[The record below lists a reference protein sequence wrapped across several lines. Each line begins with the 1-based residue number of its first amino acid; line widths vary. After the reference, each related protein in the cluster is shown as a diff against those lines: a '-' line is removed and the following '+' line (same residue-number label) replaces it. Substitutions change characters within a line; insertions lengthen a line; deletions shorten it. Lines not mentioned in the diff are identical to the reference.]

1 MTLLSTDG
9 ATIAYERAGSGPP
22 VLLIQG
28 VGVIGRGW
36 QPQIEGLAS
45 EYSLYTF
52 DNRGIGGSTM
62 DGRALS
68 IEAMAGDALAV
79 MDASGVARFHVVGHS
94 MGGVIAQE
102 VALRAP
108 ARVRSLCLMCTVVRG
123 RDASG
128 LTLPMIITGLRT
140 RIGTRAMRRRA
151 FLDLVMPPDALRSID
166 RAALCDRL
174 GGLFGHDLADQPP
187 IVMPQIRAMARYD
200 ARERLAQLAAIP
212 TLVMSA
218 AHDRIAPPASGRQ
231 LAAAIPGARYV
242 EYPDAGH
249 GLPIQHADRVNAALR
264 EHFGRG

>member
-1 MTLLSTDG
+1 VTAG
-9 ATIAYERAGSGPP
+9 ATIAFDRAGTGPA

-36 QPQIEGLAS
+36 QPQVEGLAR
-45 EYSLYTF
+45 EYTLFTF
-52 DNRGIGGSTM
+52 DNRGIGQSTM
-62 DGRALS
+62 DATALS
-68 IEAMAGDALAV
+68 IEAMAQDALAV
-79 MDASGVARFHVVGHS
+79 MDAGRVDRFHLVGHS

-108 ARVRSLCLMCTVVRG
+108 TRVRSLCLMNTVVRG

-128 LTLPMIITGLRT
+128 LTLPMIVTGLRT

-151 FLDLVMPPDALRSID
+151 FLDLVMPADALAAVD

-174 GGLFGHDLADQPP
+174 ADLFGHDLADQPS

-200 ARERLAQLAAIP
+200 ARDRLSRLAAIP

-218 AHDRIAPPASGRQ
+218 AHDRIAAPASGRA

-249 GLPIQHADRVNAALR
+249 GLPIQHADRINAALR
-264 EHFGRG
+264 EHFERG